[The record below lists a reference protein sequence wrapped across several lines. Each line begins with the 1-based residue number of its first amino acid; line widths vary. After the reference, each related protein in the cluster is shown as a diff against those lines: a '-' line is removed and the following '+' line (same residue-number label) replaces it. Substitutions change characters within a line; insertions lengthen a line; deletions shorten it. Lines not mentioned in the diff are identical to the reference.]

1 MRPNTTVK
9 LLFPIIPSG
18 IHPSIGIGPTQGQ
31 RKTLT
36 RVGFEPTTFG
46 LDLRRSTDWAT
57 RPEREQAVGMCHPGQ
72 SFSLSLCGP
81 NSNTRVDPWWNNW
94 E

>member
-9 LLFPIIPSG
+9 FLYPIIPSG
-18 IHPSIGIGPTQGQ
+18 INPSIGIRPTQGQ

-46 LDLRRSTDWAT
+46 LDDHCSTDWAT
-57 RPEREQAVGMCHPGQ
+57 RPERELAVGMWDVIHKDKFGSAQ
-72 SFSLSLCGP
+72 A
-81 NSNTRVDPWWNNW
+81 
-94 E
+94 